1 MHADNILAAPESSQV
16 KSPLSE
22 CIRVVFDVAESRR
35 RSVEGR
41 MEDWMGGIMELRIA
55 QWLFGADRRHTK
67 LGRRHAHT
75 HSEQQ
80 ATGIERFEL
89 MGKVQGV
96 DVFDMKPL
104 EADRIGTL
112 ADPIEV
118 LSYYP
123 VRQVGCTGF
132 PADSHDTL
140 WIDVTAEKKH
150 ARCTE
155 CGSGRYRVIGIQ
167 AVELTFASL
176 HPQVRAPRHPFAR
189 PPLENSPLERAN
201 PHRTTMNIIWQ

>member
-1 MHADNILAAPESSQV
+1 MVALLRSFRVAQAVARPALAARPAARAFSLSAIRLGGAQPPELIGPGVQ
-16 KSPLSE
+16 PGQ
-22 CIRVVFDVAESRR
+22 IPTD
-35 RSVEGR
+35 
-41 MEDWMGGIMELRIA
+41 
-55 QWLFGADRRHTK
+55 
-67 LGRRHAHT
+67 
-75 HSEQQ
+75 EQQ

-155 CGSGRYRVIGIQ
+155 CGSVYTLKY
-167 AVELTFASL
+167 E
-176 HPQVRAPRHPFAR
+176 
-189 PPLENSPLERAN
+189 
-201 PHRTTMNIIWQ
+201 PHDTLSHGHH